1 VTNAEALKLVLAMAK
16 GSASSEPDADKE
28 AALLTTAQLIAIGM
42 GKCPALQPP
51 QQAGRRWQWS
61 LTDPSNGL
69 GSPAQRE
76 GARV

>member
-51 QQAGRRWQWS
+51 QQAGAMKS
-61 LTDPSNGL
+61 
-69 GSPAQRE
+69 
-76 GARV
+76 RVGRAALAMELD

>member
-1 VTNAEALKLVLAMAK
+1 LKLVLAMAK

-51 QQAGRRWQWS
+51 QQAGRHEE
-61 LTDPSNGL
+61 PSRPGGAGNG
-69 GSPAQRE
+69 A
-76 GARV
+76 